1 MPWCKILFDISQLI
15 IIQDP
20 KFSVGE
26 HNLRYKSK
34 YEEVIAIEKVV
45 IHSGYN
51 ADSQDNDIALLKL
64 KSPILYNA

>member
-1 MPWCKILFDISQLI
+1 MPSRKILFAIISQLI

-20 KFSVGE
+20 KFSLGE

-34 YEEVIAIEKVV
+34 YEQVMPIEKVI

-51 ADSQDNDIALLKL
+51 PNSEAKIMT
-64 KSPILYNA
+64 